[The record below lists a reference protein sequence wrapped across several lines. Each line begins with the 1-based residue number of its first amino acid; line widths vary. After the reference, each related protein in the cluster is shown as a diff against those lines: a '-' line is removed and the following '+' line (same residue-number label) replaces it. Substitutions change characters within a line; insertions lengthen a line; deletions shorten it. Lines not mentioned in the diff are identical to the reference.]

1 MARTTDYKAIA
12 SACFAATSAAG
23 EWELSER
30 NESSAD
36 DRHAALR
43 ALLTWH
49 GGACLYTCQI
59 RPYLTRDGLNALMER
74 ARHLEDR
81 GEIPLILTRHV
92 TPQIGN
98 ILRAHGLQ
106 FADTAGN
113 AYLAGEGLHVWITGN
128 AAPRGPGELK
138 GPFTVSGLKLIFVLL
153 KQPNAIRATQRDL
166 ASRAGIALGSVGR
179 ILRSLFDR
187 GYLIHTGSDDLGLTK
202 LEDLHVLWDTGY
214 TETLRPR
221 LHVGDF
227 SPGPERDIERWFV
240 KHGAI
245 LTDKA
250 VHVGGEIGTA
260 VLTQAIR
267 PTRLTLHAQDRDI
280 EALRKELQ
288 LYPDP
293 QGSVS
298 ILRQFGEVGNGK
310 ETNSGLLLADPLL
323 LRAELLAHPHERLR
337 EARDGLLHEH
347 ILPRFAHDS

>member
-1 MARTTDYKAIA
+1 MARTTDYRAIA
-12 SACFAATSAAG
+12 LACFAATSAAG
-23 EWELSER
+23 EWELRER
-30 NESSAD
+30 NDSSAD
-36 DRHAALR
+36 DRHADLR

-59 RPYLTRDGLNALMER
+59 RPYLTRDGLNPLMER

-81 GEIPLILTRHV
+81 GEVPLILTRHV
-92 TPQIGN
+92 TPQIGS
-98 ILRAHGLQ
+98 ILREHGLQ

-128 AAPRGPGELK
+128 TAPRRPGELK
-138 GPFTVSGLKLIFVLL
+138 APFTVSGLKLIFVLL
-153 KQPNAIRATQRDL
+153 KQPNAIGATQRDL

-179 ILRSLFDR
+179 ILKGLFER
-187 GYLIHTGSDDLGLTK
+187 EYLIRIGSDELRLAK
-202 LEDLHVLWDTGY
+202 LEDLLVLWDTGY
-214 TETLRPR
+214 METLRPR

-227 SPGPERDIERWFV
+227 SPGPQRDIERWFA

-260 VLTQAIR
+260 LLTRAIR
-267 PTRLTLHAQDRDI
+267 ATRLTLHAQDRDI
-280 EALRKELQ
+280 EALQKDIQ
-288 LYPDP
+288 LYADP

-298 ILRQFGEVGNGK
+298 ILRQFGAVGNGK

-323 LRAELLAHPHERLR
+323 LRAELLANPHERLR